1 MIPSGAAPIHA
12 PRRLPILAL
21 AFMMFGALPL
31 AGCNDDDNGQ
41 AKAAAAA
48 PAVEVGVVTLKPER
62 VAISTELPGRTS
74 AFRIA
79 DVRPQ
84 VSGIILNRL
93 FTRSEERRI
102 GKEGGGQWQS
112 GGVRVD

>member
-1 MIPSGAAPIHA
+1 MTPLFPPPPSSHLSCAAPIQA
-12 PRRLPILAL
+12 PRRLPIRAF
-21 AFMMFGALPL
+21 AFMMLGALPL

-74 AFRIA
+74 AYRIA

-84 VSGIILNRL
+84 VSGDRKSTSLN
-93 FTRSEERRI
+93 S
-102 GKEGGGQWQS
+102 S
-112 GGVRVD
+112 H